1 LRGLCVNINMKPLSQ
16 ILIFLLV
23 FLSPVNA
30 QQSISTYFGF
40 HTEVVRAHATTP
52 LCSNVTPLPNESFN
66 QTIEELFGPNNEIG
80 LKAGNI
86 QTGDPDIVWVEN
98 RDERVPIHYD
108 NGWRSVEF
116 EGENMSGFI
125 AKDSNFSIESHKD
138 LDWYIG
144 FLGYVSQKA
153 MVYDVHAG
161 YNTLNRGFPVPIRL
175 DKSGIATS
183 AGFKWGD
190 ELTGDIVYIFNND
203 GAFDGYYYSGKG
215 WKKLGDE
222 GYFGAVYLSSSL
234 AIDVRGKGGRI
245 IISPP
250 APVRQSKLAP
260 KVYGRWPSVVEP
272 PPRPDVYTSI
282 QISGGVPYFV
292 ASWNPHNFK
301 VVYTTEIY
309 DPTMQPNWFSVG
321 WQISPEGL
329 ENPPPLATVA
339 SLHSLRYGLGRVIAE
354 WSNPPTKRLK

>member
-1 LRGLCVNINMKPLSQ
+1 MCIKLPAQ
-16 ILIFLLV
+16 ILIFLLT
-23 FLSPVNA
+23 LLPCATA

-161 YNTLNRGFPVPIRL
+161 YNTLNRGWPVPIRL
-175 DKSGIATS
+175 D
-183 AGFKWGD
+183 
-190 ELTGDIVYIFNND
+190 
-203 GAFDGYYYSGKG
+203 
-215 WKKLGDE
+215 
-222 GYFGAVYLSSSL
+222 
-234 AIDVRGKGGRI
+234 R
-245 IISPP
+245 
-250 APVRQSKLAP
+250 
-260 KVYGRWPSVVEP
+260 SV
-272 PPRPDVYTSI
+272 
-282 QISGGVPYFV
+282 
-292 ASWNPHNFK
+292 
-301 VVYTTEIY
+301 
-309 DPTMQPNWFSVG
+309 
-321 WQISPEGL
+321 
-329 ENPPPLATVA
+329 
-339 SLHSLRYGLGRVIAE
+339 
-354 WSNPPTKRLK
+354 